1 MLALPCVGRPGG
13 HSRADTPVP
22 IPNTEVKRPHADGTT
37 VFRGR
42 VGSRRAFICPG
53 PTNGRLHIDG
63 EGRFC
68 VLFLFPDILHVFY
81 FIHFLPCFS
90 PVALVQGTPFYYD
103 GNNSLGIEG
112 IFMQITLDNL
122 QRSYGNLHAVNGVS
136 LSIPSNTIYG
146 IIGKSGAGKSTL
158 VRLISLLESPDGGEV
173 YFDDVRV
180 DNLSKRTMI
189 GRRRRVGMIFQNF
202 NLFSS
207 RNAEENIAYP
217 MEINGISKEVI
228 KKRVDE
234 LLALVALEGRG
245 KASISTLSGGQKQ
258 RVAIARAL
266 ACKPDI
272 LFCDEAT
279 SALDPQT
286 THSILS
292 LLKEIQKKMSLTVIM
307 ITHQMEVVRDA
318 CEQVAVLDDGK
329 VVEQGFVTD
338 IFANP
343 TSEVTKDFLA
353 HLVGVDESASHQ
365 DKMVQWSKK
374 IGTYTLRFRGDTTD
388 LPILSRITKELG
400 VEFNIR
406 AGGVQKVGDVEIG
419 TMVVD
424 ISGDEVIKR
433 KAIDA
438 LKSQGVL
445 VEEEGKV

>member
-1 MLALPCVGRPGG
+1 MEKDAFASFSCLLTFCMFF
-13 HSRADTPVP
+13 HFIYFLSR
-22 IPNTEVKRPHADGTT
+22 
-37 VFRGR
+37 
-42 VGSRRAFICPG
+42 
-53 PTNGRLHIDG
+53 
-63 EGRFC
+63 
-68 VLFLFPDILHVFY
+68 FY
-81 FIHFLPCFS
+81 
-90 PVALVQGTPFYYD
+90 PVALVQGIPFNYD
-103 GNNSLGIEG
+103 SNNSLSTEG

-180 DNLSKRTMI
+180 DNLTKRSMI
-189 GRRRRVGMIFQNF
+189 ERRRRVGMIFQNF

-217 MEINGISKEVI
+217 LEINGMSKDAI
-228 KKRVDE
+228 KERVDE
-234 LLALVALEGRG
+234 LLDLVALEGRG
-245 KASISTLSGGQKQ
+245 KAPISTLSGGQKQ

-266 ACKPDI
+266 ACNPDI

-286 THSILS
+286 THSILA
-292 LLKEIQKKMSLTVIM
+292 LLKEIQKKMSFTVVM

-338 IFANP
+338 MFANP
-343 TSEVTKDFLA
+343 ASEVTKDFLA
-353 HLVGVDESASHQ
+353 HLVGVDESTERQ
-365 DKMVQWSKK
+365 DKMVQWSKE

-388 LPILSRITKELG
+388 QPILSRITRDLG

-424 ISGDEVIKR
+424 ISGDEAIK
-433 KAIDA
+433 KKTLDA
-438 LKSQGVL
+438 LKSQGVF
-445 VEEEGKV
+445 VEEEGKL